1 MEKVKVK
8 ASISIESLKIDY
20 DRGADVLYISFG
32 ELGEANDSIEVQEG
46 IVCRLKD
53 SKLVGITI
61 TNFNKRLKK

>member
-1 MEKVKVK
+1 MEKTKVK
-8 ASISIESLKIDY
+8 ASISIENLKIDY

-32 ELGEANDSIEVQEG
+32 EPAEANDSIEVQDG
-46 IVCRLKD
+46 IVYRLKD